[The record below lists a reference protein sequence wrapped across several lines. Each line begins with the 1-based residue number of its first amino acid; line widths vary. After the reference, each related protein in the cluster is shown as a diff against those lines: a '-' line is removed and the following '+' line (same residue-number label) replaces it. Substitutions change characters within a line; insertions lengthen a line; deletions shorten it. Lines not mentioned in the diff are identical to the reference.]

1 MDFLTK
7 IFKTYVMNYTSAK
20 TRQRWDDSVVKE
32 YEITDHLI
40 SAKVKGSKLYNVEIE
55 YTHLKV
61 KNSSCTCP
69 FDNGPVC
76 KHVVNVL
83 QVIDFDFYSNLMIEE
98 QGGEDLWDINPVKS
112 MKQEDST
119 ITSHPTDYVFE
130 NFDFSSLTNT
140 FILKNSLEVAIDG
153 RRGFFDMNIL
163 VMEVNHGS
171 FSDSYGFYRPE
182 VVRADFKNGNL
193 TLSCKCKTPKKKMC
207 EHQVQLLYNIKDK
220 EEIRMFFD
228 PVLRVEKMKQIAF
241 EYGLENEANLEDFF
255 KLEYNDFGSSLI
267 VPKMKELL
275 PVNEKTTHYLKKNL
289 LPVPADFSPLSTV
302 LSSTV
307 KLIMVFGQHRYY
319 DHIFVEFMEA
329 KMTKEGK
336 VKNPLTLVNPL
347 DLIWKSD
354 KNEEI
359 KFYSGLAKFQNS
371 TLRNSSVSDLDAL
384 KAIVA
389 NPLNIDVYYHDS
401 KVSDNLTASSIIPVQ
416 LKLLDSDLLLTVD
429 LKDQFYEISG
439 RLEIGGKVFEIR
451 DLKIKYNYFVLT
463 GGTLYLIENPNFIR
477 VIEFFK
483 KNNPT
488 ILIHESKFDEFKE
501 TILVNLEKK
510 IKINYS
516 FVKPA
521 SKKQI
526 KDYGFDASVEKRIY
540 LSDSEDFVLI
550 TPIVKY
556 GNVEIPILSQQQ
568 IYASDRSG
576 NTFTMQRDEEME
588 VQFISTL
595 LRQHPDF
602 EEQVELDCFYLHKQ
616 RFLDEAWFLDVF
628 EEWRDQ
634 NITILGFSELKTNRY
649 NQHKMK
655 ATVSVASGLDWFD
668 TSLKVHFG
676 DQNVSLKQL
685 QKSIKNNHKYVE
697 LSDGTL
703 GLLPEEW
710 IQKFSAYFRTGEVVK
725 DSIRT
730 PKMSFSE
737 ISELYDE
744 EMLTMEVQEQLEA
757 YKTKLAEFDA
767 IAEVEVPATLNA
779 TLRDYQKQ
787 GLNWLNF
794 LDQFEFGGCLA
805 DDMGLGKTIQIIAFI
820 LSQREKK
827 THNTNLIVVPTTL
840 IFNWQSEVAK
850 FAPSIKMLTIY
861 GSDRIKNADDFH
873 NYEIIL
879 TSYGTL
885 ISDIRFL
892 KEYEFNYI
900 FLDESQAI
908 KNPESQRYK
917 SVRLLKSRN
926 KVVLTGTPIEN
937 NTFDLYGQFSF
948 ACPGLLGTKQH
959 FKDHYSIPIDKFKET
974 KRALELQKKI
984 NPFLLRRTKAQVA
997 QELPDKT
1004 EMVIYCEMGEEQ
1016 RKIYDSYKQ
1025 EYREYLL
1032 ASSNQ
1037 KDRMDTMYMLAGL
1050 TKLRQICDSPALL
1063 SDQEYY
1069 GDSSA
1074 KIEVLMDEIVNK
1086 APYHKMIVFSQFVT
1100 MLDLIKTE
1108 LLKLNIPFEYLTG
1121 QTRDRSSKVEEFQT
1135 NSDVRVF
1142 LISLKAGG
1150 TGLNLTEAD
1159 YVYIIDPWW
1168 NPAVENQAID
1178 RCYRIGQKKNVVA
1191 VRLICPDTIEEKIIK
1206 LQASKKDLANDL
1218 VRTDTNI
1225 LKSLSKNDLIDL
1237 FD

>member
-1 MDFLTK
+1 
-7 IFKTYVMNYTSAK
+7 MNFTSAK
-20 TRQRWDDSVVKE
+20 TRSRWSDSVVKE
-32 YEITDHLI
+32 HEITDTQI
-40 SAKVKGSKLYNVEIE
+40 WAKVKGSRLYEVKIE
-55 YTHLKV
+55 YTPLKV

-69 FDNGPVC
+69 FDGGPVC

-83 QVIDFDFYSNLMIEE
+83 KEVDVDFDTAMVGNEL
-98 QGGEDLWDINPVKS
+98 GDDTLDLAPIITKKS
-112 MKQEDST
+112 ATTGHE
-119 ITSHPTDYVFE
+119 IDYVFE
-130 NFDFSSLTNT
+130 NFDFSNLTNT
-140 FILKNSLEVAIDG
+140 FILKNSLEVASDG
-153 RRGFFDMNIL
+153 RRGFFDMRIL
-163 VMEVNHGS
+163 VLEVNRGS

-182 VVRADFKNGNL
+182 VVHATYKKGNL
-193 TLSCKCKTPKKKMC
+193 TLSCKCKTHKKKMC

-220 EEIRMFFD
+220 EEIRVFFD
-228 PVLRVEKMKQIAF
+228 SALRTEKMKRIAS
-241 EYGLENEANLEDFF
+241 EYGLENESNLEEFF
-255 KLEYNDFGSSLI
+255 DLEYKERGYVFI
-267 VPKMKELL
+267 PKIRELL
-275 PVNEKTTHYLKKNL
+275 PINEKTNQFLKTNL
-289 LPVPADFSPLSTV
+289 LPVPKDFSTISQI
-302 LSSTV
+302 LSSDV

-319 DHIFVEFMEA
+319 DHIFVEFMES
-329 KMTKEGK
+329 KLTKDGNI
-336 VKNPLTLVNPL
+336 KNPLTLVNPL

-359 KFYSGLAKFQNS
+359 KFYSGLVKFQNS

-389 NPLNIDVYYHDS
+389 NPLNFDVYYHDP
-401 KVSDNLTASSIIPVQ
+401 KVSDNLTSSSIIPVK
-416 LKLLDSDLLLTVD
+416 LKILDSDLLLTVD

-439 RLEIGGKVFEIR
+439 RLEIGGKSFEIR

-488 ILIHESKFDEFKE
+488 ILIHESKFEEFKE
-501 TILVNLEKK
+501 TILADLEKK
-510 IKINYS
+510 IRINYS
-516 FVKPA
+516 FLKPA
-521 SKKQI
+521 TKKQI
-526 KDYGFDASVEKRIY
+526 KEYGFDQSVEKRIY

-556 GNVEIPILSQQQ
+556 GKVEIPILSQQQ
-568 IYASDRSG
+568 IYASDRNG
-576 NTFTMQRDEEME
+576 NMFTMNRDEELE
-588 VQFISTL
+588 VQFISSL
-595 LRQHPDF
+595 LRQHSYF
-602 EEQVELDCFYLHKQ
+602 EEQIELDYFYLHKKH
-616 RFLDEAWFLDVF
+616 FLDEAWFLEVF

-634 NITILGFSELKTNRY
+634 NITILGFSELKANRY

-668 TSLKVHFG
+668 TSLKVRFG

-685 QKSIKNNHKYVE
+685 QKSIKNNHKFVE
-697 LSDGTL
+697 LGDGTL

-710 IQKFSAYFRTGEVVK
+710 IEKFSAYFRTGEVVK

-744 EMLTMEVQEQLEA
+744 EMLMFEVQEQLANYRE
-757 YKTKLAEFDA
+757 KLVNFQS
-767 IAEVEVPATLNA
+767 IQEVEVPKSLKA

-805 DDMGLGKTIQIIAFI
+805 DDMGLGKTIQVIAFI

-827 THNTNLIVVPTTL
+827 KHNTNLIVVPTTL
-840 IFNWQSEVAK
+840 IFNWQSEVEK
-850 FAPSIKMLTIY
+850 FAPSIKIHTIY
-861 GSDRIKNADDFH
+861 GSDRIKNTVDFDK
-873 NYEIIL
+873 YEIIL

-885 ISDIRFL
+885 LSDIRFL

-926 KVVLTGTPIEN
+926 KIVLTGTPIEN

-948 ACPGLLGTKQH
+948 ACPGLLGTQQH
-959 FKDHYSIPIDKFKET
+959 FKDHYSIPIDKFKES
-974 KRALELQKKI
+974 KRAMELQKKI

-997 QELPDKT
+997 KELPDKT
-1004 EMVIYCEMGEEQ
+1004 EMIIYCEMGEEQ
-1016 RKIYDSYKQ
+1016 RKIYDAYKQ
-1025 EYREYLL
+1025 EFREFLL

-1037 KDRMDTMYMLAGL
+1037 KERMDTMYMLAGL

-1063 SDQEYY
+1063 ADQEYY

-1074 KIEVLMDEIVNK
+1074 KIEVLVDEIVNK
-1086 APYHKMIVFSQFVT
+1086 SPYHKMIVFSQFVT
-1100 MLDLIKTE
+1100 MLDLIKKE
-1108 LLKLNIPFEYLTG
+1108 LQKRKISFEYLTG
-1121 QTRDRSSKVEEFQT
+1121 QTKDRSSKVEEFQN
-1135 NSDVRVF
+1135 NSNIRVF

-1159 YVYIIDPWW
+1159 YVYIVDPWW

-1178 RCYRIGQKKNVVA
+1178 RCYRIGQKKNVIA
-1191 VRLICPDTIEEKIIK
+1191 VRLICPDTIEEKILK
-1206 LQASKKDLANDL
+1206 LQESKKELANDL
-1218 VRTDTNI
+1218 VQTDTNI
-1225 LKSLSKNDLIDL
+1225 LKSLSKNDLIGL